1 MKRRIYF
8 RADANKEI
16 GFGHFIRTLALA
28 DMLKED
34 FKCVFFTA
42 DPTDFQIKE
51 LEKVCDF
58 VSLKDNTDKF
68 QTFLDYLD
76 GDEIVFLDNYF
87 FTSEYE
93 RRIKEIGCKL
103 VVLSTPNKHH
113 YADIILN
120 FVETDHSKYSV
131 ETYSKIISG
140 IEWSLLRQPFLSLQK
155 SYRKRDNRIVVSFG
169 GTDQFCITEK
179 FIQFLR
185 GYDIAIVCTSKVS
198 LERRDRFKKSGC
210 KVFVDVDAHTIAD
223 LFQRSAYAVLSS
235 SSICLEALAC
245 GCKVL
250 SGYYVDN
257 QIQFYKILLKSNCI
271 VGLGNLLDVNIN
283 TLRLCL
289 ETKGGVTNECKVL
302 KDIVNQSQRY
312 IELFQG
318 LC

>member
-1 MKRRIYF
+1 MKKIYF
-8 RADANKEI
+8 RADASETI
-16 GFGHFIRTLALA
+16 GYGHFIRTLALA
-28 DMLKED
+28 DMLKEQFD
-34 FKCVFFTA
+34 CVYFTTS
-42 DPTDFQIKE
+42 PTNFQINE
-51 LEKVCDF
+51 INKVCNLFILNEENGDQ
-58 VSLKDNTDKF
+58 V
-68 QTFLDYLD
+68 FLDNLH

-93 RRIKEIGCKL
+93 KRIKEIGCKL

-198 LERRDRFKKSGC
+198 IERRDRFKKSGC

>member
-1 MKRRIYF
+1 MKKICF
-8 RADANKEI
+8 RADASENI
-16 GFGHFIRTLALA
+16 GYGHFIRTLALA
-28 DMLKED
+28 DMLKD
-34 FKCVFFTA
+34 HFDCVYFTTS
-42 DPTDFQIKE
+42 PTNFQINE
-51 LEKVCDF
+51 INKVCNLF
-58 VSLKDNTDKF
+58 ILNEDNGD
-68 QTFLDYLD
+68 QVFLDYLC

-103 VVLSTPNKHH
+103 VVLSTPDKHH
-113 YADIILN
+113 YADVILN

-140 IEWSLLRQPFLSLQK
+140 IEWSLLRKPFLNLQK

-169 GTDQFCITEK
+169 GTDQFCLTEK
-179 FIQFLR
+179 FIQLLG
-185 GYDIAIVCTSKVS
+185 GYDIAVVCTSKVS
-198 LERRDRFKKSGC
+198 VERRDRFKKLGC
-210 KVFVDVDAHTIAD
+210 RVFVDVDAYTIAD
-223 LFQRSAYAVLSS
+223 LFQMSAYALLSS

-245 GCKVL
+245 GCKVM

-257 QIQFYKILLKSNCI
+257 QIYFYNILLKSNCI
-271 VGLGNLLDVNIN
+271 VGLGNLLDVNVN
-283 TLRLCL
+283 KLTMCL
-289 ETKGGVTNECKVL
+289 ETKGWATNECKVL